1 MKGEV
6 YIVTGGS
13 GSMGSEAVR
22 SLALG
27 GATVYMACRSLKKG
41 ESVRQ
46 TILKDIPEADIRL
59 KKLDLKDFDSIKAFA
74 SSLSENGVKVDGLFN
89 NAGTISRDYKTDEYG
104 LELTLKTNYLGP
116 VFLTGL
122 ILPLLKENAR
132 IVNMVSLTCRFGKM
146 SDDFFHRGK
155 DKFSQLGTYS
165 DTKLALML
173 YSISLQ
179 EHLGALGLQ
188 TIRVNVADPGVVNSN
203 MISMGRWFDPLA
215 DVLFRPLCSSPAK
228 GVAPALRALSSD
240 RTLRLF
246 KGRSRHGRHISGR
259 YTGHSMREW
268 LWKETESILEKYT

>member
-6 YIVTGGS
+6 YIVTGAS

-22 SLALG
+22 SLASG

-59 KKLDLKDFDSIKAFA
+59 KKLDLTDFDSIRAFA
-74 SSLSENGVKVDGLFN
+74 GSLSENGVKIDGLFN

-155 DKFSQLGTYS
+155 EQFSQLGTYS

-179 EHLGALGLQ
+179 EHLEALGFP
-188 TIRVNVADPGVVNSN
+188 TVRVNVADPGVVNSN

-240 RTLRLF
+240 STLRLF
-246 KGRSRHGRHISGR
+246 KGRSRKGRHISGR

-268 LWKETESILEKYT
+268 LWKETESILEKYA